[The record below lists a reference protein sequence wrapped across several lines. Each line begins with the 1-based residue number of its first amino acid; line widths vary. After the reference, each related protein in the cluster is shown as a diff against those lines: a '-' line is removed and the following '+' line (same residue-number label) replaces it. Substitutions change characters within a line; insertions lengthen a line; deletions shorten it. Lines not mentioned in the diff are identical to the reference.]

1 MPPEAVVER
10 GVEAMKTYLR
20 DVLKAPEEVIS
31 LRLLKVV
38 LVGSESVGKTSLVQT
53 IDAETGSRTEENT
66 DISST
71 VGIEL
76 RRRELNGTTVEFYDC
91 AGQVDYYGMH
101 QTFLTRRALFLLVWD
116 VTKFDGLTG
125 NDLTKA
131 VNKSITP
138 WLHTLHF
145 RAPGATV
152 MLVANK
158 CDKELDSYVE
168 TTRIVEKAARKS
180 MMDWRH
186 GVKGVNL
193 LDGVSRVSC
202 KSYGG
207 IDTLVER
214 VLEQGST
221 SIQVPPA
228 WELALKVVDA
238 LRDGY
243 KPLQAARKHLKL
255 ADAGTTRIPVNM
267 VIDNIVTKSNL
278 VKLWENVVGQVSPA
292 LQELG
297 QMAAVSSWETALDGA
312 LWISEFAGQI
322 LLIDGGE
329 LIFLDVTW
337 LSKVLSP

>member
-1 MPPEAVVER
+1 
-10 GVEAMKTYLR
+10 MKR
-20 DVLKAPEEVIS
+20 CGEV
-31 LRLLKVV
+31 
-38 LVGSESVGKTSLVQT
+38 Q
-53 IDAETGSRTEENT
+53 
-66 DISST
+66 
-71 VGIEL
+71 
-76 RRRELNGTTVEFYDC
+76 
-91 AGQVDYYGMH
+91 
-101 QTFLTRRALFLLVWD
+101 
-116 VTKFDGLTG
+116 
-125 NDLTKA
+125 A

-312 LWISEFAGQI
+312 LWIR
-322 LLIDGGE
+322 
-329 LIFLDVTW
+329 
-337 LSKVLSP
+337 